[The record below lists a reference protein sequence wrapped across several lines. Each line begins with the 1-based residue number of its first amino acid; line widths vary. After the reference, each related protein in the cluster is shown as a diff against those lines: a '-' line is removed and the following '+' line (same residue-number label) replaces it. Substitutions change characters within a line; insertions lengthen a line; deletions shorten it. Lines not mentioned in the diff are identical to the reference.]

1 MIVPAPLRL
10 RQLGMDPRF
19 PKTFDRFRDGLRR
32 PSSLSVFCPMK
43 TRLFLPLAGLAL
55 GIVAPAAG
63 YDYPFRNPDLPVE
76 ERITDL
82 IGRMTLEEKIGNLG
96 FTPGAPR
103 LGVVGTNIA
112 EGYHGVAQGGPSNW
126 GKRNPTPTTQFPQAY
141 GLAAT
146 WDPALLQRVAANQ
159 ATEARWLFQNDQ
171 YKRSAL
177 VVLAPNADLA
187 RDPRWG
193 RTEEVYGEDP
203 FLGGTLAAAFAR
215 GLAGEDPR
223 HLKTA
228 SLLKHFLA
236 NSNED
241 GRFHTSS
248 NFDER
253 LWREY
258 YAKPF
263 EMAVRD
269 GGARSM
275 MAAYNAWNGAP
286 CHIHP
291 MLRDIVMAEWGVDG
305 IICTDGG
312 GLTNL
317 VTEHKAFPDLATAT
331 AACLKAGINL
341 FLDRIEGVKQAL
353 DRGLITEAD
362 IDGAIRGRLR
372 IFLRLGLLDPSDHGP
387 YAKIGRSGGTE
398 PWDEPATRA
407 FVREVTR
414 KSIVLLRNSGA
425 LLPLDATKV
434 KQIAVVGPLAN
445 TTLLDWYS
453 GTPPYTVPP
462 RDGIEAKGRAGAPLA
477 KDRFGVKWVA
487 DLSDTAVEVARKSD
501 VAVVVLG
508 NHPESNAGWEIRT
521 EPSDGKE
528 GMDRKSLDLPPA
540 QVKFLHKVLKANPR
554 TILVLVANFP
564 YTLPWVGQNIP
575 AIVQLTHASQEQGNG
590 LADVLFGDFNP
601 GGKLVQTWPKAMAD
615 LPPMMDYDIRH
626 GRTYQYAQKEPQ
638 FAFGYG
644 LSYTTFKLSGL
655 RGADTL
661 ARDGTLE
668 VSVDVANTGTR
679 AGDEVV
685 QLYVRHPSSK
695 VARPAKALKGF
706 QRITVEAGKSAT
718 ATIKVR
724 AADLAYWDATAHAW
738 VVEPGPVELLVG
750 NSSRDAD
757 LTLHK
762 TVNVQ

>member
-1 MIVPAPLRL
+1 MNSRL
-10 RQLGMDPRF
+10 L
-19 PKTFDRFRDGLRR
+19 
-32 PSSLSVFCPMK
+32 SL
-43 TRLFLPLAGLAL
+43 LAGFAL
-55 GIVAPAAG
+55 CLGATATE

-82 IGRMTLEEKIGNLG
+82 IGRMTLDEKIGNLS

-103 LGVVGTNIA
+103 LGVLGTNIA

-159 ATEARWLFQNDQ
+159 ATEARWLFQSEQ
-171 YKRSAL
+171 YQRSAL
-177 VVLAPNADLA
+177 VVMAPNADLA

-223 HLKTA
+223 YLKAT

-241 GRFHTSS
+241 GRFHSSS

-275 MAAYNAWNGAP
+275 MAAYNAWNGIP
-286 CHIHP
+286 CHVHP
-291 MLRDIVMAEWGVDG
+291 MLRDIVMGEWGLDG

-312 GLTNL
+312 GLSHL
-317 VTEHKAFPDLATAT
+317 VDEHKAFPDIATAT

-341 FLDRIEGVKQAL
+341 FLDRIDGVKQAL

-362 IDGAIRGRLR
+362 IDRAIRGRLR
-372 IFLRLGLLDPSDHGP
+372 LFIRLGLLDPVDRVP
-387 YAKIGRSGGTE
+387 YAKIGREGGTE
-398 PWDEPATRA
+398 PWNDPATRA
-407 FVREVTR
+407 LVREVTR
-414 KSIVLLRNSGA
+414 KSVVLLKNDGA
-425 LLPLDATKV
+425 LLPLDAGKLRS
-434 KQIAVVGPLAN
+434 IAVVGPLAN

-453 GTPPYTVPP
+453 GTPPYIVPP
-462 RDGIEAKGRAGAPLA
+462 RDGIEAKGRSGQPRVP
-477 KDRFGVKWVA
+477 DRFEVKWVA
-487 DLSDTAVEVARKSD
+487 DMSDTAVEAARRCD

-508 NHPESNAGWEIRT
+508 NHPESNASWEIVT

-528 GMDRKSLDLPPA
+528 GVDRKSLDLPPA
-540 QVKFLHKVLKANPR
+540 QVKFIRQVLKANPR

-564 YTLPWVGQNIP
+564 YVMPWVVEHVP
-575 AIVQLTHASQEQGNG
+575 AIVQITHASQEQGNG
-590 LADVLFGDFNP
+590 LADVLFGDCNP
-601 GGKLVQTWPKAMAD
+601 GGKLIQTWPRSLAD

-626 GRTYQYAQKEPQ
+626 GRTYMYARKEPQ

-644 LSYTTFKLSGL
+644 LSYTTFKLSNL
-655 RGADTL
+655 RCADTL
-661 ARDGTLE
+661 APDGTLE
-668 VSVDVANTGTR
+668 VDVDVANTGTR
-679 AGDEVV
+679 TGDEVV
-685 QLYVRHPSSK
+685 QVYVRFPQSK
-695 VARPAKALKGF
+695 VGRPAKALKGF
-706 QRITVEAGKSAT
+706 QRLTVEAGKAAT

-724 AADLAYWDATAHAW
+724 AADLAYWDVAAHAW

-757 LTLHK
+757 LKLRK
-762 TVNVQ
+762 TITVQP

>member
-1 MIVPAPLRL
+1 
-10 RQLGMDPRF
+10 
-19 PKTFDRFRDGLRR
+19 
-32 PSSLSVFCPMK
+32 MK
-43 TRLFLPLAGLAL
+43 TRLFIPLAGLAL
-55 GIVAPAAG
+55 WIAAPAAD

-82 IGRMTLEEKIGNLG
+82 IGRLTLDEKIGNLS

-159 ATEARWLFQNDQ
+159 ATEARWLVQSDK

-177 VVLAPNADLA
+177 VVMAPNADLA

-203 FLGGTLAAAFAR
+203 FLVGTLAAAFAR
-215 GLAGEDPR
+215 GLAGDDPR
-223 HLKTA
+223 YLKTA

-258 YAKPF
+258 YAKSF
-263 EMAVRD
+263 ELAVRD

-275 MAAYNAWNGAP
+275 MTAYNAWNGTP
-286 CHIHP
+286 SHVHP
-291 MLRDIVMAEWGVDG
+291 MLRNIVMGEWGLDG

-312 GLTNL
+312 GLSHL
-317 VTEHKAFPDLATAT
+317 VDEHKAFPDIATAT

-341 FLDRIEGVKQAL
+341 FLDRIDGVKQAL
-353 DRGLITEAD
+353 ERGLITEAD
-362 IDGAIRGRLR
+362 IDRAIRGRLR
-372 IFLRLGLLDPSDHGP
+372 LFIRLGLLDPAARVP
-387 YAKIGRSGGTE
+387 YARIGREGGTE

-407 FVREVTR
+407 LVREVTR
-414 KSIVLLRNSGA
+414 KSIVLLKNDGA
-425 LLPLDATKV
+425 LLPLDAAKV
-434 KQIAVVGPLAN
+434 KNVSVVGPLAN

-462 RDGIEAKGRAGAPLA
+462 RDGIEAKGLSGVPRVPN
-477 KDRFGVKWVA
+477 KFGVKWVA
-487 DLSDTAVEVARKSD
+487 DMSDTAVEAARKGD
-501 VAVVVLG
+501 VAIVCLG
-508 NHPESNAGWEIRT
+508 NHPESNASWEILT
-521 EPSDGKE
+521 QPSDGKE
-528 GMDRKSLDLPPA
+528 GVDRKSLDLPPE
-540 QVKFLHKVLKANPR
+540 QVAFLKKVLKANPR
-554 TILVLVANFP
+554 TIVVLIANFP
-564 YTLPWVGQNIP
+564 YAMPWVVEKIP
-575 AIVQLTHASQEQGNG
+575 ALVQLTHASQEQGNG
-590 LADVLFGDFNP
+590 LADVLFGDYNP
-601 GGKLVQTWPKAMAD
+601 GGKLVQTWPKAMTD

-626 GRTYQYAQKEPQ
+626 GRTYMYAQKAPQ

-655 RGADTL
+655 RSADTL

-668 VSVDVANTGTR
+668 VSVDVANTGAR

-685 QLYVRHPSSK
+685 QLYVRYPQSK
-695 VARPAKALKGF
+695 VERPAKALKGF
-706 QRITVEAGKSAT
+706 QRITVEPGKTAT

-724 AADLAYWDATAHAW
+724 AADLAYWDVAAHAW
-738 VVEPGPVELLVG
+738 AVEPGPVELLVG
-750 NSSRDAD
+750 NSSRDTD
-757 LTLHK
+757 LTLHR
-762 TVNVQ
+762 TVTVQ